1 MRIIAGTAKGRR
13 IRSLGGETRPMTD
26 RVREGVFSSL
36 GRLVAGADVVD
47 LYAGTGAVGLEAL
60 SREAS
65 SVVFVERSRRA
76 LEVLRANVAA
86 VGLGGTVVA
95 GDVERF
101 LRETAGEFTLGF
113 VDPPYAASL
122 ASVQTVL
129 GLLARR
135 LAPGATVVLH
145 RRAGTGPEQ
154 VEGLRITDRRRYG
167 DSEITRLVKEIP

>member
-1 MRIIAGTAKGRR
+1 
-13 IRSLGGETRPMTD
+13 MTD

-36 GRLVAGADVVD
+36 GSVVVGADVAD

-60 SREAS
+60 SRGAA

-76 LEVLRANVAA
+76 LGVLRANIAV
-86 VGLGGTVVA
+86 VGLGGAVA
-95 GDVERF
+95 AGNVERF
-101 LRETAGEFTLGF
+101 LAEGGDNFSLAF

-129 GLLARR
+129 GLLERR
-135 LAPGATVVLH
+135 LAPGATLVLH
-145 RRAGTGPEQ
+145 RRAGTGLEQ
-154 VEGLRITDRRRYG
+154 VEGLQITDRRRYG